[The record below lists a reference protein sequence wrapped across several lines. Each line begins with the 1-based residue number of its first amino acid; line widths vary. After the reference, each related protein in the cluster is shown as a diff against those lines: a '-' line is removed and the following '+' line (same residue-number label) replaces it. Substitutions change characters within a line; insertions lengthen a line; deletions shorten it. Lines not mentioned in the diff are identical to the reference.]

1 MPLPFLA
8 RAALAAGLAS
18 IAASI
23 DNGLAQ
29 RPGLGWNSD
38 YCINCQAADGTPV
51 ASSSQLRGFENEAF
65 FKHIADF
72 LVSSGLAALGYT
84 YVNSDSLW
92 DLPTRDAN
100 GDLQPDP
107 ARWPSGITATS
118 EYLHD
123 RGLGF
128 GVYGDRGNLDCNRM
142 PGNLGHEV
150 QDAALYARLGVDW
163 YKSDSC
169 YASPDPATAFA
180 EYAVMRDALNA
191 TKRPIWFALCGW
203 NTFYAWQAPGR
214 ALGNSWRTGVDTGAG
229 WAAVLSNVQGMLSG
243 GPNGTTLA
251 PYGRPGGWNDMSLLL
266 NPGMGS
272 GENLMSKERH
282 RAQFGFHCLFNA
294 NMLMTGNLSS
304 LDPYVLST
312 WGNPE
317 AVAINQDTAHTFV
330 VLPLPPSEAALTPA
344 RVAECGGEPSAQ
356 AWSFDTPAAGF
367 IRNNAS
373 GSCLNVANCES
384 DMIYDGCVTS
394 GTTCN
399 PAGHFYNEQFSL
411 TAAGELV
418 SALPGARCATVAA
431 DGTVALSACQSPLPT
446 AQTWRHE
453 PATGALVNGGGLC
466 MTVATPPP
474 PPSLDAL
481 LVGRALADGSWA
493 LLALNNR
500 AFNATLVCDAACF
513 AALGVPPGA
522 ALHVRDVWA
531 RAPAP
536 DASATSLAMPVAA
549 NGSTAFLRLSLA

>member
-1 MPLPFLA
+1 MRFLA
-8 RAALAAGLAS
+8 LSLSACLAFA
-18 IAASI
+18 I

-29 RPGLGWNSD
+29 KPGLGWNSD
-38 YCINCQAADGTPV
+38 YCQNCSGGSAPAR
-51 ASSSQLRGFENEAF
+51 SSSPLRGFENEAF
-65 FKHIADF
+65 FKQTADF
-72 LVSSGLAALGYT
+72 LVSSGLASLGYT

-107 ARWPSGITATS
+107 ALWPSGITATAD
-118 EYLHD
+118 YLHA

-169 YASPDPATAFA
+169 YASSNHSIAFT
-180 EYAVMRDALNA
+180 EYAAMRDALNR
-191 TKRPIWFALCGW
+191 TGRPIWFALCGW
-203 NTFYAWQAPGR
+203 ATWYAWEAPGKT
-214 ALGNSWRTGVDTGAG
+214 LGNSWRTGVDTGGG
-229 WAAVLSNVQGMLSG
+229 WAAVMSNVAGMVSG
-243 GPNGTTLA
+243 GPNGTSLA

-266 NPGMGS
+266 TPGMGS
-272 GENLMSKERH
+272 GANLMSKERH
-282 RAQFGFHCLFNA
+282 RAQFGLHCVFNA
-294 NMLMTGNLSS
+294 NALMTGNLST
-304 LDPYVLST
+304 LDEYVLAT

-330 VLPLPPSEAALTPA
+330 VLPLPASGEAAPRAALTPA

-356 AWSFDTPAAGF
+356 AWSFDAPAAGY

-373 GSCLNVANCES
+373 GFCLNIANCQSE
-384 DMIYDGCVTS
+384 MIYDGCVTS
-394 GTTCN
+394 GATCN
-399 PAGHFYNEQFSL
+399 PPGHYFNEQFLLS
-411 TAAGELV
+411 ADGALV

-431 DGTVALSACQSPLPT
+431 DGSVALAACQSPLPA
-446 AQTWRHE
+446 AQSWRHE
-453 PATGALVNGGGLC
+453 PATGALVSGGGLC
-466 MTVATPPP
+466 LTVASPPP
-474 PPSLDAL
+474 PPALDAL
-481 LVGRALADGSWA
+481 LVGRALSDGSWA

-500 AFNATLVCDAACF
+500 ADNASLVCDAACF

-522 ALHVRDVWA
+522 ALHVHDVWA
-531 RAPAP
+531 RAPLP
-536 DASATSLAMPVAA
+536 DATATSLAVPVAA